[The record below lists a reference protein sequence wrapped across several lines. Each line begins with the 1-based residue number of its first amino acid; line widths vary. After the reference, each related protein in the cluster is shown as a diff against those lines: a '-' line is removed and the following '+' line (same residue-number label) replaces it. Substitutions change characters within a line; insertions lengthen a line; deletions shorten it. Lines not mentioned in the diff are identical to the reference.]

1 MKTFNK
7 KQAGKEEYTV
17 ALALV
22 DALPVLC
29 FGISAVLLGM
39 VFQSA
44 LFITGAVLCV
54 LAGTGKVFW
63 KLLLAV
69 RRRDVAVLNRQFR
82 FLMSG
87 GFLLILLALLVNR
100 GRISL
105 SVVRENI
112 TAFPGCILFGVGAA
126 GLCLMGV
133 LAIVLDKSIK
143 ANWIEQVINLV
154 AQLSIL
160 MGVLLVWYASDYYR
174 AAPEVKE
181 AFAAADGISVVS
193 LEDGVF
199 FDGPGEERALIFY
212 PGAKVEYT
220 AYAPLMRQLA
230 EAGTDCFLLKMP
242 YHMAIFGMNRGDEIQ
257 ASYEYSQ
264 WYIGGHSL
272 GGAMAA
278 SYVSKRLEKYQGLVL
293 LAAYPTKPLKRDG
306 FSVVSV
312 YGSEDQ
318 VLDLQKLEEGRQY
331 MPTDYR
337 EVCINGGNH
346 AWFGNYG
353 KQAGDGKATV
363 SHEEQ
368 WRQTVEA
375 LWK

>member
-1 MKTFNK
+1 MKTFYK

-29 FGISAVLLGM
+29 FGISMVLLGM

-44 LFITGAVLCV
+44 LFIAGAVLCV
-54 LAGTGKVFW
+54 LAGTGKVLW

-69 RRRDVAVLNRQFR
+69 HRRDVAVLNRQFR

-87 GFLLILLALLVNR
+87 GFLLILLSLLVNR
-100 GRISL
+100 ERISL

-143 ANWIEQVINLV
+143 ANWIEQLINLV

-181 AFAAADGISVVS
+181 AFAAADGVSVVS
-193 LEDGVF
+193 IEDGVF

-220 AYAPLMRQLA
+220 AYAPLMRRLA

-278 SYVSKRLEKYQGLVL
+278 SYVSKRLEKYRGLVL

-353 KQAGDGKATV
+353 KQAGDGKAAV